1 MIRRILLTGIF
12 AGLLAGAVGFALQ
25 AITVT
30 PLILEAEK
38 YEAAAAN
45 QGPNSAVAAP
55 GSNGAGSGQFGRWG
69 LSLLA
74 NLLTG
79 AGFGL
84 VLAGAIAFS
93 GREPDLKEGVL
104 WGLAGYGIF
113 ALAPALMLPPH
124 LPGMAESDVTGRQ
137 LLWLAT
143 AAATAVGL
151 GLLAFARHPIGRGLG
166 LAALALPLILVIL
179 AKPHTDGGA
188 GAPLPAE
195 LVAAFVSA
203 SLASLAVFWLVLGAA
218 VSAVM
223 NHFLKAPEAP

>member
-1 MIRRILLTGIF
+1 MIRRILLTGII

-45 QGPNSAVAAP
+45 QGPNSSVAAP

-93 GREPDLKEGVL
+93 GREPDLKEGFL

-113 ALAPALMLPPH
+113 TLAPALMLPPH
-124 LPGMAESDVTGRQ
+124 LPGMAESDLTNRQ

-151 GLLAFARHPIGRGLG
+151 GLLAFTRHGIGRGLG
-166 LAALALPLILVIL
+166 LAALALPFIL
-179 AKPHTDGGA
+179 ARPHADGGV

-203 SLASLAVFWLVLGAA
+203 SLASLAIFWLVLGAA